1 MAHCTEDIDI
11 DYVLATE
18 DNNFVVL
25 EDGDTLILL
34 WEEEKERAT
43 CTKNVWLTVEEVN

>member
-25 EDGDTLILL
+25 EDGATLILL
-34 WEEEKERAT
+34 YEDEWERAT
-43 CTKNVWLTVEEVN
+43 CTKNVWLDEEED